1 MALTREQVFKIID
14 TERQYQDNLWPPHD
28 GHKNSEHCLALAQC
42 YVRKAEDAWLNARD
56 EVSTWQQL
64 AKLAAIITRAL
75 EVGNETEALLNGLR

>member
-1 MALTREQVFKIID
+1 
-14 TERQYQDNLWPPHD
+14 
-28 GHKNSEHCLALAQC
+28 
-42 YVRKAEDAWLNARD
+42 VRKAEDAWLNARD